1 MFLSSH
7 FWFLVTFGN
16 KYMRIQKYYV
26 IFVYMLQDKMG
37 KMEKNGKKIMQP
49 KWPKYQKTK
58 IWDERNKNAEQMG
71 FSRDINL
78 LRELNLKRYFQ
89 YRPIFIKMNKNG
101 LTNINLVLKHGKK
114 SVINL
119 LIMRFSHRQPP
130 KFFEIEQANFQI
142 ILIIHFYA
150 LKWALGRTQR
160 HFMNEFYKWLFFT
173 TSNEIIWSIFF
184 IHRLKSA
191 ISAFLKNCQN
201 GTFLPMHEIWIFW
214 GPNDFIW
221 SGKVEK
227 I

>member
-1 MFLSSH
+1 
-7 FWFLVTFGN
+7 
-16 KYMRIQKYYV
+16 
-26 IFVYMLQDKMG
+26 MLQDKMG

-160 HFMNEFYKWLFFT
+160 HFMNKFYKWLFFT
-173 TSNEIIWSIFF
+173 TSNEIIWSKKPQFSCLGKGKSFWYFF
-184 IHRLKSA
+184 IKADMAHVWCMLY
-191 ISAFLKNCQN
+191 C
-201 GTFLPMHEIWIFW
+201 
-214 GPNDFIW
+214 PNSPWTSLNQF
-221 SGKVEK
+221 SKALNRH
-227 I
+227 